1 MWRVRARY
9 MQRAFYHEQ
18 PAMLDLRVVF
28 DIRSAVV
35 GLEEYAKQVPYATA
49 LAINEVAFLARKDLA
64 DLLPE
69 TFAVRNA
76 WTAKGMRVDT
86 ATKRTLTAEVG
97 STRPYMGPHALGG
110 ERAGTKKGAV
120 PKVGPGLARPTEQAI
135 TRPSRY
141 PKKLIGK
148 GGKRGY
154 FIATMPGGVKGVFR
168 RKGKDRLPIEAAY
181 LFLRRR
187 AKIRKNWPLLT
198 RVGRAVAIGWQPAMI
213 RALQKALAG
222 AQAKAARVGVPKGL
236 PKPKKPVRNTPADK
250 ASFAQR
256 AANARWARSRGG

>member
-1 MWRVRARY
+1 
-9 MQRAFYHEQ
+9 
-18 PAMLDLRVVF
+18 MLDIQVSF

-69 TFAVRNA
+69 TFTVRNA
-76 WTAKGMRVDT
+76 WTARGMRVDT

-110 ERAGTKKGAV
+110 DRAGDKKGAV
-120 PKVGPGLARPTEQAI
+120 PKVGPGLARPTEAAI

-141 PKKLIGK
+141 PKKLFGK
-148 GGKRGY
+148 GGRRGY
-154 FIATMPGGVKGVFR
+154 FNDPNVQAVATMPNGTKGIFR
-168 RKGKDRLPIEAAY
+168 RKGKARLPIEAVY

-187 AKIRKNWPLLT
+187 AKIRKNWPLLNQ
-198 RVGRAVAIGWQPAMI
+198 VEHAVAIGWQPAMI

-222 AQAKAARVGVPKGL
+222 ARAEAAKVGVPKGL
-236 PKPKKPVRNTPADK
+236 PRPKKPVRNTAADK
-250 ASFAQR
+250 TFFGRR
-256 AANARWARSRGG
+256 AANARWARSKGS